1 MIPISLFVVLLLI
14 GTPIAFVLGLTACTH
29 LVTMGGVADFS
40 VVIQRLFAGL
50 NNSSFMCIPF
60 FVLAG
65 NLMNKTGIT
74 EKIIAFTR
82 ELVST
87 IRGGMAYVVVLVA
100 MFLSAVLGSANAVT
114 AILCSMLIPYMVED
128 GFDEDF
134 SAGLIAGSGVLGP
147 VIPPSVPFVIYGS
160 LAGLSVSKLFL
171 GGVVPGLLIGLGN
184 MIVIMICSRKRS
196 YKRFRDHYDLKAL
209 LIAFVKAIP
218 ALMIPVIIIGGILSG
233 IFTPTESGAVAC
245 GVAVISGI
253 ISRKLKIGD
262 FISAA
267 VEAAITTGS
276 IMIIIAFGN
285 ILGWTLALD
294 QVPASV
300 VSFIGSITNSWQVV
314 MLLIIG
320 ILMVVGCVMDGFS
333 ALYIFAPVMITLTS
347 AYGID
352 QVHFGLI
359 FNLIMNVGLIT
370 PPVGMVLFIASNV
383 SGVPFH
389 KLCRTVLPFT
399 IVSFVVAFAL
409 AFLPQIT
416 LWLPNLLS

>member
-1 MIPISLFVVLLLI
+1 MIPILLFIILLLL
-14 GTPIAFVLGLTACTH
+14 GTPIALVLGLTATTH
-29 LVTMGGVADFS
+29 LAQIGNVADFS
-40 VVIQRLFAGL
+40 VIIQRIFAGL

-60 FVLAG
+60 FILAG

-74 EKIIAFTR
+74 ERIIDFTR
-82 ELVST
+82 ELVCT
-87 IRGGMAYVVVLVA
+87 IRGGMAFVVVLVA
-100 MFLSAVLGSANAVT
+100 VFLSAVLGSANAVT

-128 GFDEDF
+128 GFDRDF

-171 GGVVPGLLIGLGN
+171 GGVVPGLLIGIGN
-184 MIVIMICSRKRS
+184 IIVIVIISRKRE
-196 YKRFRDHYDLKAL
+196 YKRYRDHYNWKAL
-209 LIAFVKAIP
+209 LISFIKAIP
-218 ALMIPVIIIGGILSG
+218 ALLIPVIIVGGILSG

-245 GVAVISGI
+245 GVAILSGI
-253 ISRKLKIGD
+253 ISKKLHFKD
-262 FISAA
+262 FLTASM
-267 VEAAITTGS
+267 EAAITTGS

-294 QVPASV
+294 QVPATI
-300 VSFIGSITNSWQVV
+300 VSAIGAITNSWQVV
-314 MLLIIG
+314 MLLIIAV
-320 ILMVVGCVMDGFS
+320 LMVIGCVMDGFS
-333 ALYIFAPVMITLTS
+333 ALYIFAPVMITLTT

-383 SGVPFH
+383 SGVPFNR
-389 KLCRTVLPFT
+389 LCRTVLPFT
-399 IVSFVVAFAL
+399 IVSFVVAFVL
-409 AFLPQIT
+409 AFLPQVT
-416 LWLPNLLS
+416 LWLPGLLR